1 MAGYCVASRASGGT
15 GRRAG
20 FRIQYRKMCGFDSR
34 LAHQTRE
41 NEGTM
46 ADKDSATTDAVETE
60 VEEEAA
66 VPALDGEEEFQFVE
80 DPAFEIDYKGD
91 CAYEV
96 GVSVPVA
103 NETKQSAEL
112 FDELKSHAEV
122 PGFRKGRAP
131 KQILERRF
139 GKAIQSDV
147 EGRLVSA
154 AFRKLIADEEL
165 RPLRVPDVDGL
176 EESDTDRGTDEP
188 LKFTLKFEVMPR
200 VELGKYEGVAV
211 ERPVVTVDESDVE
224 DALEESRMRNAVFET
239 LEEGVAEDGD
249 QVVIDFSGTI
259 DDGQE
264 FQGGT
269 ASDYPYIL
277 GSQHFFPE
285 FEEVLAGSKAGAELS
300 CDVTL
305 PDTTPNEELRGKK
318 ATFSI
323 TVKELKRRKPP
334 ELDDAFAKQAGYDD
348 LDGLRGAVRDQLQQN
363 SGGASQQVAEARA
376 LQAVI
381 DDSKFEIPQ
390 TMLTEIA
397 EDQYQNEVR
406 RLMSQRVPLNQ
417 IEGREDELRESAKT
431 GALREMQEL
440 TVLNAIG
447 DAEKVEVTE
456 ADFEAE
462 IAQVAESAGAPA
474 ESVTQY
480 IQEEESRRNSY
491 EDRIFRAKSLAV
503 IMDKAKVTDKEVPRD
518 QIEEPETDNA

>member
-1 MAGYCVASRASGGT
+1 
-15 GRRAG
+15 
-20 FRIQYRKMCGFDSR
+20 
-34 LAHQTRE
+34 
-41 NEGTM
+41 M
-46 ADKDSATTDAVETE
+46 ADKDTATTDAVEPE
-60 VEEEAA
+60 VEEEVA

-96 GVSVPVA
+96 GVTVPVA
-103 NETKQSAEL
+103 NESKQSEEL

-122 PGFRKGRAP
+122 PGFRKGRVP
-131 KQILERRF
+131 KLILERRF
-139 GKAIQSDV
+139 GKAIRSDV

-165 RPLRVPDVDGL
+165 RPLKVPDVDGL
-176 EESDTDRGTDEP
+176 EDDETERGDDDP

-200 VELGKYEGVAV
+200 VELGSYRGVAV
-211 ERPVVTVDESDVE
+211 ERPVVTVDKSDIDE
-224 DALEESRMRNAVFET
+224 ALEESRMRNAVFET
-239 LEEGVAEDGD
+239 LEKGKSKDGD
-249 QVVIDFSGTI
+249 QVVIDFRGTI
-259 DDGQE
+259 DDDQE

-285 FEEVLAGSKAGAELS
+285 FEEVLAGCKAGDELS
-300 CDVTL
+300 CEVTL
-305 PDTTPNEELRGKK
+305 PDTTPNEDLRGKK
-318 ATFSI
+318 ATFAI

-334 ELDDAFAKQAGYDD
+334 KLDNDFAKQAGFDD
-348 LDGLRGAVRDQLQQN
+348 LKALRASVKEQLQSN
-363 SGGASQQVAEARA
+363 SSGASQQVAEARA

-381 DDSKFEIPQ
+381 DASTFEIPQ

-406 RLMSQRVPLNQ
+406 RLMSQRVPLSQ
-417 IEGREDELRESAKT
+417 IEGREEELREQAKT

-440 TVLNAIG
+440 TVLNQIG
-447 DAEKVEVTE
+447 DAENVEVTE

-462 IAQVAESAGAPA
+462 IASVAERAGTPA
-474 ESVTQY
+474 EAVTQY

-491 EDRIFRAKSLAV
+491 EDRIFRAKSLKV
-503 IMDKAKVTDKEVPRD
+503 IMDNAEVTDKEVPRD
-518 QIEEPETDNA
+518 EMEDPETK

>member
-1 MAGYCVASRASGGT
+1 
-15 GRRAG
+15 
-20 FRIQYRKMCGFDSR
+20 
-34 LAHQTRE
+34 
-41 NEGTM
+41 M
-46 ADKDSATTDAVETE
+46 ADKDTATSDAVAPE
-60 VEEEAA
+60 VEEEVS
-66 VPALDGEEEFQFVE
+66 VPTLDGEEEFQFVE

-96 GVSVPVA
+96 GVTVPVA
-103 NETKQSAEL
+103 NETKQSEEL

-131 KQILERRF
+131 KLILERRF
-139 GKAIQSDV
+139 GKAIRSDV

-154 AFRKLIADEEL
+154 AFRKLIADEKL
-165 RPLRVPDVDGL
+165 RPLKIPDVDGL
-176 EESDTDRGTDEP
+176 EDDDAERGADEP

-200 VELGKYEGVAV
+200 VELGSYRGVAV
-211 ERPVVTVDESDVE
+211 ERPVVTVDKSDIDE
-224 DALEESRMRNAVFET
+224 ALEESRMRNAVFET
-239 LEEGVAEDGD
+239 LEKGKSKDGD
-249 QVVIDFSGTI
+249 QVVIDFRGTI
-259 DDGQE
+259 DDDQE

-285 FEEVLAGSKAGAELS
+285 FEEVLAGCKAGAELS
-300 CDVTL
+300 CEVTL
-305 PDTTPNEELRGKK
+305 PDTTPNEDLRGKK
-318 ATFSI
+318 ATFAI

-334 ELDDAFAKQAGYDD
+334 KLDNEFAKQAGFDD
-348 LDGLRGAVRDQLQQN
+348 LKALRASVKEQLQSN
-363 SGGASQQVAEARA
+363 SSGASQQVAEARA

-381 DDSKFEIPQ
+381 DASTFEIPQ

-417 IEGREDELRESAKT
+417 IEGREDELREQAKT

-440 TVLNAIG
+440 TVLNQIG

-462 IAQVAESAGAPA
+462 IASVAERAGTPA
-474 ESVTQY
+474 EAVTQY

-503 IMDKAKVTDKEVPRD
+503 IMDNAEVTDKEVARD
-518 QIEEPETDNA
+518 EVEEPETK